1 MIKVRGVYDGEMV
14 RLLEDVD
21 IPPDT
26 EVEVLIPNQHRS
38 ASRGAS
44 GLDSEERRE
53 EEFLRHLAERGVL
66 TRAKRPEDWDDSFE
80 PIPNPG
86 EPISDTIIR
95 ERR

>member
-1 MIKVRGVYDGEMV
+1 MQRVKGIFDGTHV
-14 RLLEDVD
+14 NLLERVT

-26 EVEVLIPNQHRS
+26 EVEVLIPDAEEQQTQAVLQRL
-38 ASRGAS
+38 
-44 GLDSEERRE
+44 LDLGIIKEIHQPLDNGE
-53 EEFLRHLAERGVL
+53 
-66 TRAKRPEDWDDSFE
+66 PFE